1 MAVMICMTSFSFTAF
16 ADSESAADEIL
27 QTEAEKYELP
37 EITYVKQKTYSD
49 YYSEI
54 SDKVRP
60 RDEVFLQYSSC
71 SDDAKVEVG
80 RYEGKDDV
88 VIWSNEDGTLDFTVD
103 VTTAGAYNMEVC
115 YYPITGGNTT
125 SEMSVLIDGETPFD
139 TAMRVSFP
147 RTWKSAYEIATSV
160 ETKPVLLR
168 SRNLCG

>member
-139 TAMRVSFP
+139 TDKA
-147 RTWKSAYEIATSV
+147 
-160 ETKPVLLR
+160 
-168 SRNLCG
+168 